1 MFKTIILVGIGG
13 GIGSICRYLLGYLA
27 GRHFNLVFPY
37 GTLSIN
43 LLGSLIIGIVYGL
56 AFKNIVSE
64 DWRIFLATGFCG
76 GFTTF
81 SSFAFENVTL
91 IQEGEIGLMLLYSA
105 VSLIAGLLLTYAGLL
120 LGRVV

>member
-1 MFKTIILVGIGG
+1 MVKTVILVGIGG
-13 GIGSICRYLLGYLA
+13 AIGSICRYLLGFMA
-27 GRHFNLVFPY
+27 GRHFNLIFPY
-37 GTLSIN
+37 GTLGIN

-56 AFKNIVSE
+56 AFKNIISE

-91 IQEGEIGLMLLYSA
+91 IQEGEMGLMLLYSGI
-105 VSLIAGLLLTYAGLL
+105 SMIAGMLLTYGGLL
-120 LGRVV
+120 AGKAL

>member
-1 MFKTIILVGIGG
+1 MVKTLILVGIGG
-13 GIGSICRYLLGYLA
+13 AIGSICRYLLGFTI
-27 GRHFNLVFPY
+27 GRHINLIFPY

-43 LLGSLIIGIVYGL
+43 LLGSLVIGIVYGL

-91 IQEGEIGLMLLYSA
+91 IQEGEMGLMLLYSSI
-105 VSLIAGLLLTYAGLL
+105 SLVAGMLLTYGGLL
-120 LGRVV
+120 VGKAL

>member
-1 MFKTIILVGIGG
+1 MFKTLVLVGIGG
-13 GIGSICRYLLGYLA
+13 AIGSICRYLLGYII
-27 GRHFNLVFPY
+27 GRHINIVFPY

-43 LLGSLIIGIVYGL
+43 LLGSLVIGIVYGL
-56 AFKNIVSE
+56 AFKNLVTE

-91 IQEGEIGLMLLYSA
+91 LQEGEIGLMLLYSA
-105 VSLIAGLLLTYAGLL
+105 VSLLAGLLLTYAGLL
-120 LGRVV
+120 IGKVV